1 MALLDMKILMDVFFS
16 PTSLSAI
23 LLVASFSCV
32 MLFLIPL
39 FVSLIELCHK
49 IRNIDNKVNNFQ
61 SSQEKVSLNY
71 CYIYLLR
78 TIILN
83 MFFFAFPVGVSRN
96 WSCLYYKFQSV
107 AVLWKWFFSYST
119 RLLGKLAKFCGSYI
133 LMPCCCGYYCRP
145 SFRDC
150 GFYNH
155 SCHAVVTSW
164 SQMVINN

>member
-1 MALLDMKILMDVFFS
+1 MALLDMKILMDVFFT

-39 FVSLIELCHK
+39 FVSLIELRHK

-61 SSQEKVSLNY
+61 SNQEKVSLNY

-83 MFFFAFPVGVSRN
+83 GFFFFCVSGRLPGTDLPLLQISVSR
-96 WSCLYYKFQSV
+96 SFV
-107 AVLWKWFFSYST
+107 EMIFFLFHQIVREVS
-119 RLLGKLAKFCGSYI
+119 
-133 LMPCCCGYYCRP
+133 
-145 SFRDC
+145 
-150 GFYNH
+150 
-155 SCHAVVTSW
+155 
-164 SQMVINN
+164 